1 MRHAWLL
8 LAGYTAVIF
17 AAALFGGW
25 LPSRVRV
32 THARTHLAMSLVAGL
47 ILGVALYHMV
57 PHSVTRLGGPAA
69 ATIVAWWMVLG
80 MVCMVLLLRVLPFHQ
95 HDIAGSEGGRS
106 SRLGWVGIALGMSL
120 HSLVEGVALG
130 VSMLDGGDADS
141 GLLASGVFLAICLHK
156 PLDSLAIAGTMRAD
170 GVARRARRAVGVGFA
185 VVCPAA
191 AFATFWGVGLMGVG
205 MDAALG
211 RAMAFSAGAFLC
223 VSLGDIL
230 PEIHFHSHDRG
241 KLALAFLVGIGLA
254 YGMHALESDALHGA

>member
-8 LAGYTAVIF
+8 LAGYAVVIF

-32 THARTHLAMSLVAGL
+32 THARIHLAMSLVAGL

-57 PHSVTRLGGPAA
+57 PHSLTRLGGPEA

-80 MVCMVLLLRVLPFHQ
+80 MVFMVLLLRVLPFHQ
-95 HDIAGSEGGRS
+95 HDLTERREGGS
-106 SRLGWVGIALGMSL
+106 LGLGWIGIALGMSL

-130 VSMLDGGDADS
+130 ASMLDGGDAGS
-141 GLLASGVFLAICLHK
+141 GLLAGGVFLAICLHK
-156 PLDSLAIAGTMRAD
+156 PLDSLAIIGTMRAD
-170 GVARRARRAVGVGFA
+170 GVAQRARRAVGVGFA
-185 VVCPAA
+185 MVCPVA
-191 AFATFWGVGLMGVG
+191 AFATFWGVGLLGVG

-241 KLALAFLVGIGLA
+241 KLALAFLAGIGLA